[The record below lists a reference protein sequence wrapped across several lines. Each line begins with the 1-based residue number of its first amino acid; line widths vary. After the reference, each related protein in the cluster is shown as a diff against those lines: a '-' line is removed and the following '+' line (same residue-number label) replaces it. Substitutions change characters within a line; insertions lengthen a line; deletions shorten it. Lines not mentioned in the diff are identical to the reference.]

1 MAPSTS
7 FYMRHLPKS
16 LTSFSSMEG
25 REHFRRALAQG
36 NLEAYFDLAGQYVT
50 QARPEDCARSTLVM
64 VLNALNLDPGKV
76 WMKPWR
82 WYSEAVLSCLDPK
95 PGMSLHEFGRTAMC
109 NGTWVQAYH
118 PQEEQQRN
126 SLQTQFSGCE
136 KHDHASQVKFAS
148 ETTFRAALKASV
160 RRSGL
165 ILVVNHS
172 RPALDQTGDGHYS
185 PVAGLDESTDKALV
199 MDVARF
205 KYPAF
210 WVPVSKLYQSLQWLD
225 PEISRMRGFLLIS
238 RTREY
243 SAACRGSMDT
253 TSLARIQHIDR
264 SQLMLQAPDDF
275 LPLLYYCYY
284 GLSDVL
290 DSKESEAIVREM
302 SSLGAFQRL
311 EKEQIHSKIRSF
323 VREIAEKYEN
333 HFLALVKTA
342 LEGSQEDISPVLR
355 GYIEQIKR
363 EIGVK
368 IK

>member
-1 MAPSTS
+1 
-7 FYMRHLPKS
+7 
-16 LTSFSSMEG
+16 MEG
-25 REHFRRALAQG
+25 REHFRRALHQG

-76 WMKPWR
+76 WIKPWR

-109 NGTWVQAYH
+109 NGTWVQTYH

-126 SLQTQFSGCE
+126 SQQTQVSGCG
-136 KHDHASQVKFAS
+136 KHEHVSLVKFAS

-210 WVPVSKLYQSLQWLD
+210 WVPVAKLYQSLQWLD
-225 PEISRMRGFLLIS
+225 PEISRMRGFLLLS

-243 SAACRGSMDT
+243 SATCRVTMDT
-253 TSLARIQHIDR
+253 TSLARIQQIEL
-264 SQLMLQAPDDF
+264 SELMRQAPDDF

-290 DSKESEAIVREM
+290 DSKESEGIVREI
-302 SSLGAFQRL
+302 STLKVFEGL
-311 EKEQIHSKIRSF
+311 EKEEIHPKIRTF

-333 HFLALVKTA
+333 HFLALMKIA
-342 LEGSQEDISPVLR
+342 LEGSKEDISPTLR
-355 GYIEQIKR
+355 GHIERIKA
-363 EIGVK
+363 EIGVRSK
-368 IK
+368 